1 MAFIYEIKQ
10 VTIPLKIS
18 NGNVSATD
26 FKMGIGSIR
35 QGIYWNGFNFKI
47 EIPGAHALKCVIWAL
62 IPQKC
67 NWKVGLAWRQ
77 TIYFKT

>member
-18 NGNVSATD
+18 NENVSATD

-47 EIPGAHALKCVIWAL
+47 EIPGAHALKCVI
-62 IPQKC
+62 
-67 NWKVGLAWRQ
+67 
-77 TIYFKT
+77 